1 MAKFSDN
8 VVRNNLDTVYV
19 AREEK
24 DMESREEYNSNLW
37 DYERDLPKGL
47 KLYSTPVRDVRIGES
62 IYDKNYKFIAYRSE

>member
-8 VVRNNLDTVYV
+8 VVRKNLDIVYV

-24 DMESREEYNSNLW
+24 DMESREEFNSLLW
-37 DYERDLPKGL
+37 EFESELPKGL

-62 IYDKNYKFIAYRSE
+62 IFDKNYKFIAYRSE

>member
-8 VVRNNLDTVYV
+8 VIRKQLDIVCV

-24 DMESREEYNSNLW
+24 DMESRLEYNSNLW

-47 KLYSTPVRDVRIGES
+47 KLYSTPVRDVRIGET
-62 IYDKNYKFIAYRSE
+62 IYDKNYRYVAYRSE